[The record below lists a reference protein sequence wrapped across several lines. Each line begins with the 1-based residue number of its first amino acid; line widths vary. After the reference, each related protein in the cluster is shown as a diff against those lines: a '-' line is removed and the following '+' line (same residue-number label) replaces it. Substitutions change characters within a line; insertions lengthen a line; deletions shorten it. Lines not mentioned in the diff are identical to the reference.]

1 MTLRTTLS
9 PWAALLVCLLVTFA
23 AAALGAAASLDA
35 ASFYGQLNRPAWAPP
50 AWVFGPVWSVLYTL
64 MGVAAWLVWRTADA
78 GRRSALAWF
87 GGQLVANALWS
98 WLFFGWRLGAWAA
111 GEVLLLWALIV
122 VTVQA
127 FRRLS
132 GVAALLLLP
141 YLLWVS
147 FAAVLTW
154 SVWQRNPGLL

>member
-1 MTLRTTLS
+1 MTSRFTTSTWVGLS
-9 PWAALLVCLLVTFA
+9 GCLLVTFA
-23 AAALGAAASLDA
+23 TAAVGAAASLDA

-50 AWVFGPVWSVLYTL
+50 AGVFGPVWSVLYTM

-78 GRRSALAWF
+78 RRRSALVWY
-87 GGQLVANALWS
+87 GLQLVANALWS
-98 WLFFGWRLGAWAA
+98 WLFFGWRLGALAA

-122 VTVQA
+122 VTALA